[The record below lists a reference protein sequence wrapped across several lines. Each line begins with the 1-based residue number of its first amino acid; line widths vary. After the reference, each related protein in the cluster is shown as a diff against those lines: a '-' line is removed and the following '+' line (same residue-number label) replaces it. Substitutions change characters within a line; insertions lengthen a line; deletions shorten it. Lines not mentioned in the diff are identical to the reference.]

1 MGSLCDRDKA
11 KGRHST
17 GIMPLGIRSV
27 RSSVDSYDLDSRLR
41 GMTDGAEFSHGSRI
55 SRFQC
60 VSHLRFRKGLDS
72 CSSIRSRTSFAGMT
86 DGRMVTVLRRGLG
99 IDYG

>member
-60 VSHLRFRKGLDS
+60 VSSSAVQKRTGFLLLDQVE
-72 CSSIRSRTSFAGMT
+72 
-86 DGRMVTVLRRGLG
+86 DKLRRNDRRADGHG
-99 IDYG
+99 ATKGPWD